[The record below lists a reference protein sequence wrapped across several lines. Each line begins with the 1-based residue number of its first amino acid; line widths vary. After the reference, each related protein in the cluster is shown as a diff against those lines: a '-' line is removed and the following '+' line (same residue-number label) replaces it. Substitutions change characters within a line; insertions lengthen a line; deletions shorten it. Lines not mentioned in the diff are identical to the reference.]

1 MAVCSKCGSEL
12 SAGARFCP
20 RCGSPRS
27 PVSDADLLSWEIEI
41 PLLGNRFILG
51 NVGTALLAL
60 VGLLAVVFVP
70 VFAWAN
76 GWEGVVQALVLT
88 AAAGAF
94 VALVSVFTLGVFLGN
109 RYRLRFL
116 IADDGIQM
124 LTLSRRSRAAHR
136 LAILL
141 GLLARNP
148 GAVGAGLAGAVSE
161 AVLVEWDEV
170 QGVRTHPEERVVT
183 VRRRLMPDLHVFCT
197 PENFTQVSSYLSRKA
212 PGGARS

>member
-1 MAVCSKCGSEL
+1 MALCSKCGTDMRE
-12 SAGARFCP
+12 GARFCP
-20 RCGSPRS
+20 RCGAPHG
-27 PVSDADLLSWEIEI
+27 PVSDEDLLVWDVEVS
-41 PLLGNRFILG
+41 LLGNPFILG
-51 NVGTALLAL
+51 NVATALLAL

-88 AAAGAF
+88 AAAGAS
-94 VALVSVFTLGVFLGN
+94 VALLSVFTLGVVLGN
-109 RYRLRFL
+109 RYRLQFR
-116 IADDGIQM
+116 IDDDGIQM

-136 LAILL
+136 LAIVL

-170 QGVRTHPEERVVT
+170 QGLLAHPERRVVT

-197 PENFTQVSSYLSRKA
+197 PDNFDAVSAHLSRKI
-212 PGGARS
+212 PGGAQP